1 MRKAGILFTVAGL
14 VAIGVLVYLQGP
26 GAIAEAFGALG
37 AGVLWMVPIYAVFLS
52 LSAISWGMLFAG
64 GRRLGH
70 LPRFTGIWVGAS
82 LNTLVPTGTIGGEVV
97 KARIITRYAGSSGM
111 TVFLS
116 LARPCDPGHLF
127 EHSADRGRVVIGVAL
142 SERRGV
148 DRQRGVHHRDRAAH
162 RLRVLA
168 DDLEILVPGRDAHG
182 RLGPAPLGHH
192 RAAHLEHA
200 RAAGPRRHDLE
211 NRPGVE
217 SEIGRAHV

>member
-1 MRKAGILFTVAGL
+1 MRAARENLRFARVCSRWEIVGWSSSHSSAAVCSDSPEMRKAGILFTVAGL

-97 KARIITRYAGSSGM
+97 KARIITRYGVGGADAAASVIVDT
-111 TVFLS
+111 TVQSLS
-116 LARPCDPGHLF
+116 LALWAFIGTACLA
-127 EHSADRGRVVIGVAL
+127 SLAADSELVSVAL
-142 SERRGV
+142 IGASLFL
-148 DRQRGVHHRDRAAH
+148 AA
-162 RLRVLA
+162 
-168 DDLEILVPGRDAHG
+168 LV
-182 RLGPAPLGHH
+182 
-192 RAAHLEHA
+192 
-200 RAAGPRRHDLE
+200 
-211 NRPGVE
+211 VFIK
-217 SEIGRAHV
+217 IGRAHV